1 MRTFPGVGL
10 RDTAAFC
17 NKELWILP
25 TKAEAPRNA
34 DLEKTISFS
43 TKVLELSSKKVLW
56 PANMRISQH
65 RMQNLLMKHW
75 HYRVL
80 PAKKINY
87 HDFGVH
93 VDASFMDLT
102 LVFKPLCLLEYKPY
116 HYGEL
121 DPHSSLE
128 LHFHA
133 ESTQS
138 KWNDWRQPDKGP
150 KAPSTFVC
158 QRTKLGSRDHLL
170 TLLKN
175 HLTSA
180 YAIF

>member
-1 MRTFPGVGL
+1 
-10 RDTAAFC
+10 
-17 NKELWILP
+17 
-25 TKAEAPRNA
+25 
-34 DLEKTISFS
+34 
-43 TKVLELSSKKVLW
+43 
-56 PANMRISQH
+56 MRIWRKPFLFQPKFW
-65 RMQNLLMKHW
+65 NC
-75 HYRVL
+75 
-80 PAKKINY
+80 PAKKCFDQQTCGFRNTECRICWWNTDTIGFSRQKKINY

-116 HYGEL
+116 DYGEL

-138 KWNDWRQPDKGP
+138 KWNDWRQLDKGP

-175 HLTSA
+175 YLTSA